1 MSISLQQKKFSFH
14 INFQAIINDNWG
26 GVVSIVRLSDKI
38 FRPGVILCLES
49 FSYLEVIFI

>member
-1 MSISLQQKKFSFH
+1 MSISLQQKKSSFH